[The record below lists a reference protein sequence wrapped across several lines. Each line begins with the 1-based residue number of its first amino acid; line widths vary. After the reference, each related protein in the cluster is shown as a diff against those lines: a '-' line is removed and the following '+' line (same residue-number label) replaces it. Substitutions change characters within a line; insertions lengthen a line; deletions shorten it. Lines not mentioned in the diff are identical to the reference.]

1 MEAVNGLPGV
11 ADRLEVGT
19 DRRAVRHARRAQ
31 RSRPTFPPSPN
42 PARPAVA
49 PCLPGQPEPG
59 ALSSAGQQSALPTTS
74 GGLVSLASL

>member
-42 PARPAVA
+42 PARPA
-49 PCLPGQPEPG
+49 L
-59 ALSSAGQQSALPTTS
+59 
-74 GGLVSLASL
+74 LASRAPYQRPQADL